1 MRVQELS
8 IQEPAWLERRV
19 CRGEREMLGELG
31 CAGWLVGSK
40 NAKGQTPRAS
50 LPATRSLMIFFFNRR
65 VETDLRLQKQAGT
78 ELGVREACTVLER

>member
-8 IQEPAWLERRV
+8 IQELAWLERRV

-50 LPATRSLMIFFFNRR
+50 LPATRSLMIFFFFFQ
-65 VETDLRLQKQAGT
+65 QKS
-78 ELGVREACTVLER
+78 RD